1 MNERTLVSKKYKK
14 VSRFRELWHRL
25 SKNKGAML
33 GLAFIVIL
41 VVVALTADLWIDYE
55 TQVIAI
61 NGREAM
67 QHPSLKHIMGTDQY
81 GRDIFLRLIYGSRYS
96 LAVGFVAVI
105 ISLGVGATL
114 GAIAGYFGGQIDNII
129 MRCLDIFNAVPTIL
143 LGVVIVSALGKST
156 ANLMLAVGLAS
167 APGFAKVTRAAV
179 MTTCNNEYV
188 RAARAL
194 GLSEMRIIFLHV
206 LPNCLS
212 PIIVQTTM
220 KIGNA
225 VGSASTLS
233 FLGLGVPAPA
243 PEWGSML
250 SQGRDFIRGYSY
262 MTMFP
267 GLAIMLVVLAFNLL
281 GDGVRDAVDPK
292 LKR

>member
-1 MNERTLVSKKYKK
+1 MNEKTLVSKQYQK
-14 VSRFRELWHRL
+14 VNRFRELWHRL
-25 SKNKGAML
+25 SQNKGAML
-33 GLAFIVIL
+33 GLAFIIIL
-41 VVVALTADLWIDYE
+41 VIVAVTADLWIDYE
-55 TQVIAI
+55 TQVIAV
-61 NGREAM
+61 NGKEAM
-67 QHPSLKHIMGTDQY
+67 QHPNANHWMGTDKF

-96 LAVGFVAVI
+96 LAVGFVAVL
-105 ISLGVGATL
+105 ISLGVGVVL
-114 GAIAGYFGGQIDNII
+114 GAFAGYIGGQTDILI
-129 MRCLDIFNAVPTIL
+129 MRCLDIFDAVPTIL
-143 LGVVIVSALGKST
+143 LGVVIVSALGQST
-156 ANLMLAVGLAS
+156 LNLMLAVGLAS

-188 RAARAL
+188 QAARAL

-212 PIIVQTTM
+212 PIIVQVTM

-225 VGSASTLS
+225 VASASTLS

-250 SQGRDFIRGYSY
+250 SQGRDYIRGYSY
-262 MTMFP
+262 MTFFP

-281 GDGVRDAVDPK
+281 
-292 LKR
+292 